1 MNSFVTPCA
10 FRRRAI
16 RRPPCSVVVS
26 CGSVLMAGEHTP
38 RSGGAGRFPLG
49 GGGNWGYLRAMDAT
63 RIRMDVY
70 TPFAELDLLLAE
82 EEQDAPL
89 APAVLVGDD
98 REPETVDAFN
108 AQILAGLVSPE
119 RRGRR

>member
-1 MNSFVTPCA
+1 M
-10 FRRRAI
+10 
-16 RRPPCSVVVS
+16 
-26 CGSVLMAGEHTP
+26 
-38 RSGGAGRFPLG
+38 RFPLAAG
-49 GGGNWGYLRAMDAT
+49 RARGYGRAMDDT
-63 RIRMDVY
+63 HIRMNVY

-108 AQILAGLVSPE
+108 AQILAGLVSP
-119 RRGRR
+119 